1 MKTLP
6 VLVAMHA
13 AVHVLDHVLQ
23 WGPVAT
29 SGSPSPRDVSLQTWT
44 LSGSGVPK
52 MTSFRFRCL
61 RGREFTILLGFKDG
75 TPYFEDAGTQR
86 ISGRTFE

>member
-1 MKTLP
+1 MEGFRFLFEIFP

-29 SGSPSPRDVSLQTWT
+29 SGSPSPRDVPVQPGPFRVGGALH
-44 LSGSGVPK
+44 GMVPLFK
-52 MTSFRFRCL
+52 
-61 RGREFTILLGFKDG
+61 GRQFTIL
-75 TPYFEDAGTQR
+75 
-86 ISGRTFE
+86 